1 MTNNSHV
8 LEWIEE
14 MKALVKPD
22 KVVWVTGG
30 EEQIKALRAEAIATG
45 LMEELNPE
53 KLPGCLLHRTKPN
66 DVARVGARTFF
77 ILLPSIL
84 RLALDAVAIIINAE
98 LQKRNRLTH

>member
-66 DVARVGARTFF
+66 DVARVEARTF
-77 ILLPSIL
+77 ICTTKKEMAGPTNNWVEK
-84 RLALDAVAIIINAE
+84 DE
-98 LQKRNRLTH
+98 M

>member
-30 EEQIKALRAEAIATG
+30 EEQIKLSEQ
-45 LMEELNPE
+45 
-53 KLPGCLLHRTKPN
+53 KQLPPDLWKN
-66 DVARVGARTFF
+66 
-77 ILLPSIL
+77 
-84 RLALDAVAIIINAE
+84 
-98 LQKRNRLTH
+98 